1 MSSYK
6 SVPTE
11 FTIEEA
17 LDTTEISDL
26 RDEMQEWVDN
36 MSGTGLENTNKYQ
49 MAEEAVSQLENVDSI
64 NFDEIWDEL
73 PDDGLISADELMAVK
88 FTSNLYTPKSR
99 KQHPSRAYR
108 LSNAIT
114 HITDALQE
122 MRDYIEDKLGA
133 KEMPE
138 EVKSLM
144 SAIGDIESQ
153 IQELDNVEF
162 PGMFS

>member
-11 FTIEEA
+11 FTVEDA
-17 LDTTEISDL
+17 LDVTEITDL
-26 RDEMQEWVDN
+26 QQEMQDWADN
-36 MSGTGLENTNKYQ
+36 MSGTALENTSKYE
-49 MAEEAVSQLENVDSI
+49 MVNEAVSQLDAVDSI
-64 NFDEIWDEL
+64 NFDGIWDAI
-73 PDDGLISADELMAVK
+73 PDDGLVSAEELKAIK

-122 MRDYIEDKLGA
+122 MRDYIEDKLDGKDPIDDIKGILDA
-133 KEMPE
+133 ID
-138 EVKSLM
+138 EV
-144 SAIGDIESQ
+144 ESSV
-153 IQELDNVEF
+153 QELDNVDF
-162 PGMFS
+162 PGMFG